1 MEQIKNCIAE
11 ASSVLVC
18 GHKNPDGDS
27 LGALLALGLGLKGM
41 GKEVIMLCSDEIPLR
56 FKHLPG
62 VDNVVSFT
70 NRQVDLAIAV
80 DCGSREMLGTQFY
93 AFERAKKILEIDH
106 HLVRSSFA
114 PLSIV
119 DASASSA
126 GELVYFL
133 LKTLGAVV
141 NKDIAQNIFTSIM
154 VESNSFRLVGL
165 SAQTFEV
172 CSELLRTGLK
182 YSSVLEPLYRSVSRE
197 AELLSALCISRCCF
211 VSKGRLAYSTITYG
225 DLNRV
230 GACEGDADP
239 LAEKLNSLHGVT
251 LAILFREK
259 ENKKELRVSMRSKNG
274 INVALLAAAFG
285 GGGHS
290 GAAGCTIANDKHKK
304 LELLCAAR
312 TLIKTASE
320 RGFKPFTDSI
330 SKLSGDHLISREINL
345 SNAEIIMQDAD
356 RVYRGVSQIV

>member
-1 MEQIKNCIAE
+1 MEQIKKCIKE
-11 ASSVLVC
+11 ASSILVC

-41 GKEVIMLCSDEIPLR
+41 GKDVIMLCSDEIPLR

-62 VDNVVSFT
+62 VGEVVSFT
-70 NRQVDLAIAV
+70 NRRVDLAVAV
-80 DCGSREMLGTQFY
+80 DCGSREMLGTQLY
-93 AFERAKKILEIDH
+93 AFERAEKVLEIDH

-114 PLSIV
+114 PLSLV

-133 LKTLGAVV
+133 LRALGITI

-182 YSSVLEPLYRSVSRE
+182 YSSVWEPLYRSVSRE
-197 AELLSALCISRCCF
+197 VELLSALCISRCCF
-211 VSKGRLAYSTITYG
+211 VSDGKLAYSTITYG
-225 DLNRV
+225 DLKKV
-230 GACEGDADP
+230 GACESDADP
-239 LAEKLNSLHGVT
+239 LAERLSSLYGVS

-274 INVALLAAAFG
+274 INAALLAAAFG

-290 GAAGCTIANDKHKK
+290 GAAGCTIPNNKHKK

-312 TLIKTASE
+312 TLIKNAAE
-320 RGFKPFTDSI
+320 RGFKPFTDSK
-330 SKLSGDHLISREINL
+330 SKHSGDNHLY
-345 SNAEIIMQDAD
+345 NAEIIMQTVFIEAQANAE
-356 RVYRGVSQIV
+356 VV